1 MGNDMQ
7 RQQPLLERQM
17 TRSVVGRYV
26 TASGLAATFA
36 IRRSL
41 MATVSCLALTGAAA
55 AADIPARAPVK
66 APPPPVV
73 TQIWAGPYI
82 GLNGGA
88 VWHRTAVDT
97 TIPVVPYDSAR
108 MTKTGGTFG
117 GQVGYNWQSQNFVYG
132 LEADANWVAGADGSQ
147 RKIANNGVGVPVI
160 YTTKLTWLATARA
173 RAGVAF
179 GRTLVYGTGGLAV
192 GDAKNSWTFA
202 AFCCELITN
211 NKTRAGWTAG
221 GGIEHFISN
230 PHVTVKAEALYVD
243 LGRTTVPSA
252 FGNDYRS
259 RFKNTAIVGRLGV
272 NLKW

>member
-1 MGNDMQ
+1 MRQ
-7 RQQPLLERQM
+7 RTLLERHM
-17 TRSVVGRYV
+17 IRPVVGRCV
-26 TASGLAATFA
+26 TASGLAATLA

-55 AADIPARAPVK
+55 AADIPARVPMK
-66 APPPPVV
+66 APSPPVV

-82 GLNGGA
+82 GVNGGA
-88 VWHRTAVDT
+88 VWHRMAVDT
-97 TIPVVPYDSAR
+97 TDVGVPYDSAR
-108 MTKTGGTFG
+108 TRVTGGTFG

-132 LEADANWVAGADGSQ
+132 LEADANWVGGETSHRQ
-147 RKIANNGVGVPVI
+147 IANNGLGVAVI

-192 GDAKNSWTFA
+192 GGVNNSWTFA
-202 AFCCELITN
+202 PGFCCELITN

-230 PHVTVKAEALYVD
+230 PHITVKAEALYVD
-243 LGRTTVPSA
+243 LGRTTVAETS
-252 FGNDYRS
+252 GTGYTS
-259 RFKNTAIVGRLGV
+259 RFKNTAIVGRLGL